1 MAKLMIFPTP
11 LNARCQLQH
20 DSGWAID
27 GKPDTDS
34 QGRPGQ
40 SFDVPAD
47 TPDMWGSR
55 LVLTA
60 DKKISIMQRG
70 LLVNNSHNWLFYAD
84 DFIMQDVPP
93 PVIIEVPVPPNPDPP
108 STALTPFQI
117 IQGVQAKNKFD
128 LSTKEGCGQLVEA
141 SVKELHERH
150 SPNWGHIR
158 KTGAQNQYNG
168 HAVDALQLLVSVL
181 TSNGNTEQGIYD
193 IVTNS
198 ESPDA
203 KVAFNRQ
210 GDCRPDLWYYNG

>member
-1 MAKLMIFPTP
+1 MARLMIYPTP
-11 LNARCQLQH
+11 LDARCQLQH
-20 DSGWAID
+20 DSGWSVD
-27 GKPDTDS
+27 GKPDTDKN
-34 QGRPGQ
+34 GRPGQ
-40 SFDVPAD
+40 SFEIPTT
-47 TPDMWGSR
+47 TPNGWGCR
-55 LVLTA
+55 IVLTHPG
-60 DKKISIMQRG
+60 KVSIMQRG
-70 LLVNNSHNWLFYAD
+70 ILYQGSAEWFCYAD

-93 PVIIEVPVPPNPDPP
+93 PVYVPVPTPPNPDPP

-117 IQGVQAKNKFD
+117 IQAVQAKNKFD

-150 SPNWGHIR
+150 SPSWGHIK

-168 HAVDALQLLVSVL
+168 HAVDAMQLLQTVL

-193 IVTNS
+193 IITSS